1 MFGAR
6 VGASMAALMAGGS
19 LVCVCVSRTR
29 PRVRV
34 FVVAVACAFRRAH
47 SQSMQRH
54 LLALGVDAI
63 AVQAAD
69 KLDIVLVV
77 EQSPT
82 ECTITKRSQLG
93 SKTCHQKFGVP
104 LIETAENGTKR
115 QVRQLRR

>member
-1 MFGAR
+1 M
-6 VGASMAALMAGGS
+6 
-19 LVCVCVSRTR
+19 CVCVSRAR